1 MEKNVVHIIFGLM
14 MIAGFVMILGA
25 AGSSDLDLIGFN
37 EILVRAFTGLGVL
50 GVGYF
55 GLRLTGAKF

>member
-1 MEKNVVHIIFGLM
+1 MKNVFFGLCM
-14 MIAGFVMILGA
+14 VAGFVIILGA

-37 EILVRAFTGLGVL
+37 EILVRGLTGLGVS

-55 GLRLTGAKF
+55 GLRLTGADF